1 MQRIK
6 GFMKSPYI
14 MYTNNSREP
23 FYTKA
28 HYFFVRSWGNLLF
41 GGADE
46 IESQFNYFES
56 RGGIFRQ
63 FLFNPELQTNF
74 AQRVFH
80 YFGASAVIPKVN
92 DQSETPFHDEL
103 RFEEYK
109 VEFFDP
115 DVFFYTIRRGLKW
128 NYLALLKFYER
139 TYLMLNEDILIE
151 NQSWKL
157 NEKRNH
163 KDDSILMDA
172 LNHIQANHQVDY
184 VCPLYF
190 RGNNPPYTI
199 MGHHLK
205 GKIDQLC

>member
-1 MQRIK
+1 
-6 GFMKSPYI
+6 
-14 MYTNNSREP
+14 MYTNNTREP

-28 HYFFVRSWGNLLF
+28 HYFFVRNWGNLLF
-41 GGADE
+41 GGANE

-63 FLFNPELQTNF
+63 FFYNSELQTHF
-74 AQRVFH
+74 ANRVFH
-80 YFGASAVIPKVN
+80 YFGASAVIPKIESG
-92 DQSETPFHDEL
+92 DEPPFHADL

-115 DVFFYTIRRGLKW
+115 DVFFYTIQRGAEW
-128 NYLALLKFYER
+128 NYMVILKFDER

-157 NEKRNH
+157 NEKRN
-163 KDDSILMDA
+163 KQNDKTLLDA
-172 LNHIQANHQVDY
+172 LRHIQENHQVDY

-199 MGHHLK
+199 MPGQLA